1 MNIKQFAFN
10 LYIDPVRTEMTYTQ
24 QITIFRIFSLDKSEL
39 KGIIMDKN
47 LLKVWFTD
55 KSESERVIV
64 DDFSTEE
71 SKSEW
76 VQKSINK
83 EKDAKKKTDNEYT
96 SVDDNSVVK

>member
-1 MNIKQFAFN
+1 MQVCSTDEGE
-10 LYIDPVRTEMTYTQ
+10 LESV
-24 QITIFRIFSLDKSEL
+24 IFD
-39 KGIIMDKN
+39 
-47 LLKVWFTD
+47 
-55 KSESERVIV
+55 ES
-64 DDFSTEE
+64 STEE